1 MKKTEKGKTLMTWTT
16 WIETEPEG
24 NVNETIQQLYGR
36 TRDMMSGRPPDTVRL
51 TSLTPTVSGLL
62 YDLQRAIYQES
73 KGLTLREK
81 EIAALL
87 VSVYNG
93 CVH

>member
-1 MKKTEKGKTLMTWTT
+1 MTWTT

-24 NVNETIQQLYGR
+24 TVNATMQELYSR
-36 TRDMMSGRPPDTVRL
+36 TRDMTTGRPPDVVRL

-81 EIAALL
+81 EIAALV

>member
-1 MKKTEKGKTLMTWTT
+1 MIWTP
-16 WIETEPEG
+16 WIEIEPEDTT
-24 NVNETIQQLYGR
+24 NEAVQQLYER
-36 TRDMMSGRPPDTVRL
+36 TRDRATGHPPDTMQL
-51 TSLTPTVSGLL
+51 TSLTPNVAGLL
-62 YDLQRAIYQES
+62 YDLQRAIYHGA

-81 EIAALL
+81 EIAALI

>member
-1 MKKTEKGKTLMTWTT
+1 MAWIT
-16 WIETEPEG
+16 WIETEPDDTA
-24 NVNETIQQLYGR
+24 NEVVGQLYNR
-36 TRDMMSGRPPDTVRL
+36 TRDRATGRPPDTVRL
-51 TSLTPTVSGLL
+51 TSLTPQVAGLL
-62 YDLQRAIYQES
+62 YDLQQAIYHDA

-81 EIAALL
+81 EIVALI

>member
-1 MKKTEKGKTLMTWTT
+1 MTWTT
-16 WIETEPEG
+16 WIETEPDG
-24 NVNETIQQLYGR
+24 IVNETIQALYSR
-36 TRDMMSGRPPDTVRL
+36 TRDMTSNCPPDVVRL
-51 TSLTPTVSGLL
+51 TSMTPTVSGLL

-73 KGLTLREK
+73 RGLTLREK

>member
-1 MKKTEKGKTLMTWTT
+1 MAWTT
-16 WIETEPEG
+16 WIGIEPDDTADEA
-24 NVNETIQQLYGR
+24 VQQLYHR
-36 TRDMMSGRPPDTVRL
+36 TRDRATGRPPDVVRL
-51 TSLTPTVSGLL
+51 TSMTPQVSGLL
-62 YDLQRAIYQES
+62 YDLQRAIYHGA

-81 EIAALL
+81 EIAALI

>member
-1 MKKTEKGKTLMTWTT
+1 MTWTT
-16 WIETEPEG
+16 WIETEPEESG
-24 NVNETIQQLYGR
+24 NETIRELYRR
-36 TRDMMSGRPPDTVRL
+36 TRDMASGHPPDTVRL
-51 TSLTPTVSGLL
+51 TSLTPAVSGLL
-62 YDLQRAIYQES
+62 FDLQRAVYQES

>member
-1 MKKTEKGKTLMTWTT
+1 MTWTT
-16 WIETEPEG
+16 WIETEPEDT
-24 NVNETIQQLYGR
+24 VNETIRELYSR
-36 TRDMMSGRPPDTVRL
+36 TRDMTTGRPPDAVRL

-62 YDLQRAIYQES
+62 YELQRAIYQES

>member
-1 MKKTEKGKTLMTWTT
+1 MTWTP
-16 WIETEPEG
+16 WIEIEPDDTTDEA
-24 NVNETIQQLYGR
+24 VSQLYNR
-36 TRDMMSGRPPDTVRL
+36 TRDRATGHPPDAVRL
-51 TSLTPTVSGLL
+51 TSLTPPVAELL
-62 YDLQRAIYQES
+62 YDLQRAVYHGA

-87 VSVYNG
+87 VAVYNG

>member
-1 MKKTEKGKTLMTWTT
+1 MA
-16 WIETEPEG
+16 WIPWIQIEPDDTK
-24 NVNETIQQLYGR
+24 NEAVEQLYNR
-36 TRDMMSGRPPDTVRL
+36 TRDRTTGGPPDTVRL
-51 TSLTPTVSGLL
+51 TSLTPQVAGLL
-62 YDLQRAIYQES
+62 HDLQLAIYHGA

-87 VSVYNG
+87 VSTYNG

>member
-1 MKKTEKGKTLMTWTT
+1 MTWTT
-16 WIETEPEG
+16 WIETEPEDT
-24 NVNETIQQLYGR
+24 VDETIQQLYSR
-36 TRDMMSGRPPDTVRL
+36 TRDMTTGHPPDTVRL
-51 TSLTPTVSGLL
+51 MSLTPTVSGLL

-87 VSVYNG
+87 VSAFNG

>member
-1 MKKTEKGKTLMTWTT
+1 MAWIT
-16 WIETEPEG
+16 WIEIEPDDTS
-24 NVNETIQQLYGR
+24 NEVVQQLYDH
-36 TRDMMSGRPPDTVRL
+36 TRDRATGRPPDTVRL
-51 TSLTPTVSGLL
+51 TSLTPQVAGSL
-62 YDLQRAIYQES
+62 YDLQKAIYHEA

-87 VSVYNG
+87 VSTYNG

>member
-1 MKKTEKGKTLMTWTT
+1 MAWTT
-16 WIETEPEG
+16 WIETEPENTG
-24 NVNETIQQLYGR
+24 NETVRELYER
-36 TRDMMSGRPPDTVRL
+36 TRNMETGHPPDGVRL
-51 TSLTPTVSGLL
+51 MSLTPTASGLL
-62 YDLQRAIYQES
+62 FDLQRAIYQGS

-87 VSVYNG
+87 VAVFNG

>member
-1 MKKTEKGKTLMTWTT
+1 MAWIT
-16 WIETEPEG
+16 WIEIEPEDTA
-24 NVNETIQQLYGR
+24 NELVQQLYHR
-36 TRDMMSGRPPDTVRL
+36 TRDRATGRPPDTVRL
-51 TSLTPTVSGLL
+51 TSLTPQVASLL
-62 YDLQRAIYQES
+62 YDLQQAIYHDA

-81 EIAALL
+81 EIAQLI

>member
-1 MKKTEKGKTLMTWTT
+1 MAWTT
-16 WIETEPEG
+16 WIETEPENTG
-24 NVNETIQQLYGR
+24 NETVRELYQRARNMDTGH
-36 TRDMMSGRPPDTVRL
+36 PPDAVRL
-51 TSLTPTVSGLL
+51 MSLTPAASGLL
-62 YDLQRAIYQES
+62 FDLQRAIYQES

-87 VSVYNG
+87 VAVFNG